1 MKICTLGGA
10 TQDIFIHY
18 KDPESLVITNK
29 RGVRSYLLLEKGAKI
44 DVESIGYSIGGG
56 AVNTAVAFKKL
67 GFSVAAVA
75 KTGAGKAGQ
84 YIQDHLAALDIDVS
98 CIIKDKKLG
107 TGLSYI
113 IPSFEGDRTI
123 FAYRGASERLLL
135 SDMPFEQFAQTDC
148 LYVTPLVGYSAD
160 VLLPVVQFAKKHK
173 LKIAINPGLW
183 QLTTGCP
190 ILAKALKYVD
200 ILVVNS
206 QEAKIFLV
214 NLANRLR
221 TKKSQMRVVTRG
233 RLQELPQLIKSLVYI
248 EEINFNLKDFC
259 TEMMHRGPSIV
270 AVTNGDEGVYVA
282 HKDTIYF
289 YPSLSTKVV
298 DTVGAG
304 DAFGSSFSAGI
315 FAGKAI
321 EDALI
326 DGVVNASSVIGYE
339 DATSGLLTQREIMHR
354 VGKIDRSCM
363 RKFRL

>member
-1 MKICTLGGA
+1 MKIFTLGGA

-18 KDPESLVITNK
+18 KDPESLVIKNK
-29 RGVRSYLLLEKGAKI
+29 RGVRSYLLLEKGSKI

-56 AVNTAVAFKKL
+56 AANTAVSFKKL
-67 GFSVAAVA
+67 GFSVAAII

-84 YIQDHLAALDIDVS
+84 YIQNHLEDYGIDTS

-123 FAYRGASERLLL
+123 FAYRGANEQLAIV
-135 SDMPFEQFAQTDC
+135 DIPFEKLVNADF
-148 LYVTPLVGYSAD
+148 LYVTPLTGNSAD
-160 VLLPVVQFAKKHK
+160 VLLPVVKFTKKHK
-173 LKIAINPGLW
+173 TKIAINPGLW
-183 QLTTGCP
+183 QLTTGCS
-190 ILAKALKYVD
+190 ILAKALKYID

-206 QEAKIFLV
+206 QEAKTFLV
-214 NLANRLR
+214 NLANRLQ
-221 TKKSQMRVVTRG
+221 TKKTKIAIASRG
-233 RLQELPQLIKSLVYI
+233 RLQDLPQLIKSLVYI

-289 YPSLSTKVV
+289 YPSMPTKVV

-304 DAFGSSFSAGI
+304 DAFGSSFAAGI
-315 FAGKAI
+315 FLGKSI

-326 DGVVNASSVIGYE
+326 DGVINASSVIGYE
-339 DATSGLLTQREIMHR
+339 DATSGLLTSKEIMQRER
-354 VGKIDRSCM
+354 KIDRSFM
-363 RKFRL
+363 KKFKL